1 MAAGSAAL
9 CAPASADRVLIPA
22 FESLFDRIVSPKFPV
37 RRLSLTVAGLCE
49 DTGLRQLSLF
59 EEENRS
65 LEKNHTVQETVL
77 GIQKRFGKNSVLKGM
92 NLKPAAT
99 MRERNGQIG
108 GHKRGD

>member
-1 MAAGSAAL
+1 MTLPGDGR
-9 CAPASADRVLIPA
+9 PADRAAIA
-22 FESLFDRIVSPKFPV
+22 
-37 RRLSLTVAGLCE
+37 RLQIACE